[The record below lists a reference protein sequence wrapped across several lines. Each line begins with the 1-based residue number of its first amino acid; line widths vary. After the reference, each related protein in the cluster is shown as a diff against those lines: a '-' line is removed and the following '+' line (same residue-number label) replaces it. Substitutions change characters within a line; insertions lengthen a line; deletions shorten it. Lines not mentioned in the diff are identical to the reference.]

1 MRINTLL
8 AVLSAVVFSVV
19 LFGCKEQT
27 AEIGK
32 KAPDIAAFDLQGN
45 QAELN
50 RFRGKTLLMSFWSGT
65 CGVCVAELKTLE
77 KMAGEYPG
85 KVEIVAINIDGENA
99 DIQSLLTKQKISL
112 PVLKDQLK
120 ITGERYGVTGTP
132 TSFVISPE
140 GNIQAKYE
148 GLIPE
153 ETLQKLFKG

>member
-1 MRINTLL
+1 MRIKSLFP
-8 AVLSAVVFSVV
+8 VLSAVVFSAI

-32 KAPDIAAFDLQGN
+32 QAPDIAVFDLQGN
-45 QAELN
+45 KTELN
-50 RFRGKTLLMSFWSGT
+50 QFHGKTLLMSFWSGN
-65 CGVCVAELKTLE
+65 CGVCVAELKSLE
-77 KMAGEYPG
+77 KMAAEYPD
-85 KVEIVAINIDGENA
+85 KVEILAINIDGENA
-99 DIQSLLTKQKISL
+99 DTQAVVIKQKIGL
-112 PVLKDQLK
+112 PVLKDQMK

-153 ETLQKLFKG
+153 QTLQKLFKG